1 MNKLTKTQIAMRIF
15 TVAVGIVAGVIV
27 LAAIGMALQNW
38 GLMLVT
44 FAFKLMVV
52 SAVFGIVGGA
62 IEFGID
68 TVRNRML
75 NKVIDAE
82 FAKA

>member
-1 MNKLTKTQIAMRIF
+1 MKKLTKTQIAMRVF
-15 TVAVGIVAGVIV
+15 TVAFGIVVGVIV
-27 LAAIGMALQNW
+27 LAAVGMALV
-38 GLMLVT
+38 G